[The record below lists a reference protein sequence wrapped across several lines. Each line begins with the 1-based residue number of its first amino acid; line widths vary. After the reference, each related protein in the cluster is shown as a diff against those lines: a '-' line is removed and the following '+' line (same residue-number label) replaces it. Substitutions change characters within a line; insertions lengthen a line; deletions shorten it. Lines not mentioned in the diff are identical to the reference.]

1 MGGEMK
7 RTVIS
12 CALLL
17 LAAITAP
24 AQRGESIE
32 SFWQKFKT
40 AVIAGDKQAV
50 ARLTSFPLG
59 MSYGIPDVRNRAAL
73 LRRYR
78 QVFSEQSDA
87 AKCFATAK
95 TETDPARPRAFYVAC
110 PDAGG
115 AEVVL
120 YHFSRGRM
128 GWRFVQLDNINE

>member
-1 MGGEMK
+1 MK
-7 RTVIS
+7 RTIIFCV
-12 CALLL
+12 LLL
-17 LAAITAP
+17 TAVAVP

-32 SFWQKFKT
+32 SFWQRFKT

-59 MSYGIPDVRNRAAL
+59 MSYGIPSVRNRASL
-73 LRRYR
+73 FRRYR

-87 AKCFATAK
+87 AKCFETAK
-95 TETDPARPRAFYVAC
+95 PETDPARPREFFVAC

-120 YHFSRGRM
+120 YYFSRGRA
-128 GWRFVQLDNINE
+128 GWRFTQLDNINE